1 MSVDG
6 YKFGTKQRQTK
17 SLSLQGHLF
26 RYIEY
31 QTSLGYFHGKLF
43 YTLNH
48 SIQSEF
54 FNFLITSTLYPIY
67 FHNFS
72 I

>member
-26 RYIEY
+26 RYIEF
-31 QTSLGYFHGKLF
+31 QTLIGYFHEKLF
-43 YTLNH
+43 YTLNPKRVF
-48 SIQSEF
+48 EF
-54 FNFLITSTLYPIY
+54 LNYFYTLSYLFP
-67 FHNFS
+67 
-72 I
+72 